1 VKKRRD
7 GLSRSLVV
15 AAGIHAA
22 LVGLLATWPSPTMPI
37 SQRPSTT
44 ADDAEGIEIELVSR
58 SDRATPPQPRVEP
71 RPDARA
77 PGRAT
82 TSRRIGARAPA
93 GRKAT
98 TRSDSRSTS
107 DDGAWTP
114 QIDVGPGDSGT
125 TDDDTGVPPL
135 GLSLSERLSF
145 GDGARPAPTHPEPQ
159 RAVTADETEEAIRSV
174 VRYEDAKL
182 GLGNPQEGI
191 VARAV
196 QEVGRASGVPSGTH
210 FAVTI
215 AIDGDGNV
223 KDASIRGD
231 DVGASVWPET
241 LAGVLAIL
249 RERPIELGPD
259 ERGRGVV
266 VRVDATLLHVYAS
279 GSDKP
284 VYVGECLTM
293 PRVGGEEPAPF
304 VNIGGALHGQPGNGR
319 CAFADGADAGI
330 PKTIAVRTRATSV
343 GPRDAPLPAYVHPM
357 PPPERRAYSIPGLV
371 YALIE
376 RAAR

>member
-1 VKKRRD
+1 MKARRD
-7 GLSRSLVV
+7 GLGRSLVV
-15 AAGIHAA
+15 AAAIHAA
-22 LVGLLATWPSPTMPI
+22 LVGLLATRQSPEIPAPPPEPEATE
-37 SQRPSTT
+37 TV
-44 ADDAEGIEIELVSR
+44 DGIEIELVAR
-58 SDRATPPQPRVEP
+58 TDRPTPPQPRVEP
-71 RPDARA
+71 RPDARGFA
-77 PGRAT
+77 RTT
-82 TSRRIGARAPA
+82 TSHRVGARASA
-93 GRKAT
+93 RGAAAAR
-98 TRSDSRSTS
+98 RESSSS
-107 DDGAWTP
+107 SEDGAWTP
-114 QIDVGPGDSGT
+114 EIDGASRAGSADGGAES
-125 TDDDTGVPPL
+125 PPPA
-135 GLSLSERLSF
+135 LSLSERLAF
-145 GDGARPAPTHPEPQ
+145 GDGARPAPTHTEPP
-159 RAVTADETEEAIRSV
+159 RVVTAEQSEEAIRSV

-210 FAVTI
+210 FAVTVV
-215 AIDGDGNV
+215 IDGDGEV

-231 DVGASVWPET
+231 DVGAAVWPET

-259 ERGRGVV
+259 ERSRGAV
-266 VRVDATLLHVYAS
+266 VRVEATLLHVYAS

-319 CAFADGADAGI
+319 CAFADATDAAI
-330 PKTIAVRTRATSV
+330 PKTIAVRTQTTSIWP
-343 GPRDAPLPAYVHPM
+343 GDAPLPAYVHPM

-376 RAAR
+376 HAVR